1 MSDPAT
7 RQDLH
12 EMKEDLKEF
21 FNAKFSALPCIAH
34 DERLAG
40 LAKKAEEIH
49 DKAQQAWL
57 DASLAKS
64 RADIAADM
72 ASGNLWKLAKYGIIG
87 FSAAAGLKA
96 KDIMIWLSQHWR
108 HHQ

>member
-7 RQDLH
+7 REDLH

-49 DKAQQAWL
+49 DKAQQAFL